1 MSWVVIVDMRI
12 VLLFEAMMK
21 YEILMKFQELDETL
35 VKLCTLFYVDH
46 RLPHTKYQSVRY
58 DERELQI

>member
-1 MSWVVIVDMRI
+1 MQI

-35 VKLCTLFYVDH
+35 VKLYTPFYVDH

-58 DERELQI
+58 DERKLQI

>member
-1 MSWVVIVDMRI
+1 MCWVVIVDMQI

-35 VKLCTLFYVDH
+35 VKLCTPFYVDH
-46 RLPHTKYQSVRY
+46 RPPHIKYQSVRY
-58 DERELQI
+58 DERKLQI

>member
-1 MSWVVIVDMRI
+1 MCWVVIVDMRI
-12 VLLFEAMMK
+12 VLLFEAMTK

-46 RLPHTKYQSVRY
+46 RPPHTKYQSVRY
-58 DERELQI
+58 DKRKLQI